1 MHSTFIWQLNLPGS
15 FVSKLPYKG
24 KVFFEGPRTYRG
36 VFEGGTVPKGKAG
49 AGREA
54 LFGVQTSQ
62 GALGSHSTAA
72 ITAGRREMP
81 YQASA
86 RDLLKSC
93 ICVSLTITQVLSP
106 CLGGE
111 GAVPA
116 SVLEVWN
123 SQVRWLQLSALGMDG
138 TGAQEGPAHPPAH
151 WWLWES
157 HLPAPVPT
165 VQGKVLYK
173 SQHAPWEQ
181 NPELLYLLR
190 PNTPEREG
198 KKMD

>member
-49 AGREA
+49 VGREA

-86 RDLLKSC
+86 RGLLKSC
-93 ICVSLTITQVLSP
+93 ICLCFTDNNSSV
-106 CLGGE
+106 
-111 GAVPA
+111 VPLPWRRRSSA
-116 SVLEVWN
+116 S
-123 SQVRWLQLSALGMDG
+123 LSAGSVEFTGEVTAALSARDGWHRSTGGASTPTSTLVTLGESPPCTSPYCPG
-138 TGAQEGPAHPPAH
+138 ESALQITACSLGA
-151 WWLWES
+151 ES
-157 HLPAPVPT
+157 
-165 VQGKVLYK
+165 
-173 SQHAPWEQ
+173 
-181 NPELLYLLR
+181 
-190 PNTPEREG
+190 
-198 KKMD
+198 